1 MEGSTSFTA
10 KPELNPNKLVYM
22 DKNPHSAVLKSA
34 DEELPQEAD
43 LQGWFLR

>member
-22 DKNPHSAVLKSA
+22 DKNHHSAVPKSA